1 MDVTPSAPTG
11 RLLVIYESMFGNTK
25 SIADA
30 VAFGL
35 AGDVELIPVEAA
47 PTTLGP
53 DVDLVVVGAP
63 THAFGLSR
71 RSTRNSALR
80 QGGETLTPEDVGVR
94 EWIGALEVSPGTL
107 LATFD
112 TRIDRPRL
120 PGSAARSAA
129 RLLRRKG
136 IEPVV
141 SPASFFVIGTSGPLK
156 EGERHR
162 ALRWGAALAHL
173 IRRRADSRTLSAV

>member
-1 MDVTPSAPTG
+1 MDSTAFVPSG
-11 RLLVIYESMFGNTK
+11 RLLVVYESMFGNTK

-47 PTTLGP
+47 PATLGS
-53 DVDLVVVGAP
+53 DVDLVVIGAP

-71 RSTRNSALR
+71 RSTRNSAAR
-80 QGGETLTPEDVGVR
+80 QGGPTLTPERVGVR
-94 EWIGALEVSPGTL
+94 EWIAALDADPTTL
-107 LATFD
+107 VATFD

-136 IEPVV
+136 ITTVV
-141 SPASFFVIGTSGPLK
+141 SPTSFYVIGIDGPLK
-156 EGERHR
+156 EHERNR
-162 ALRWGAALAHL
+162 ARRWGAALAHL
-173 IRRRADSRTLSAV
+173 IQQRRDSRTLTAV